1 MTTGAQTARAAA
13 PANLKEWGVVAR
25 HALLTILRGAALILA
40 VFILAKVRGNVSIY
54 TQLGAV
60 VFSLGCLYV
69 GLGKGARSWA
79 FYVVLFVLF
88 AQLRAHAD
96 EIGTPV
102 QFDYAITME
111 KALFLGWYPQT
122 WLQDTFYTYPNM
134 GVLEA
139 YTMAVYLSYFM
150 APHVVA
156 LALWKWDRRSFRLF
170 ATGFLITVYIGLL
183 VSALVP
189 TAPPWMASEAGKLPV
204 VYQIV
209 PDILDAQSPGLYQAG
224 ENSAGTNPVA
234 AMPSLH
240 SAIPWLMAI
249 AFWKFRWVRWP
260 ALLYAVSMSFA
271 VVYLGEHY
279 FVDAVAGLATAAVAW
294 VAARRLVAWWEAWK
308 ASEPATVNTPPKPV
322 TGSA

>member
-1 MTTGAQTARAAA
+1 MTTGAQAARSAA
-13 PANLKEWGVVAR
+13 PANLREWGLVAR
-25 HALLTILRGAALILA
+25 HAGLTIVRALALMLA
-40 VFILAKVRGNVSIY
+40 VLILAKVRGNVPLI
-54 TQLGAV
+54 TQISAV
-60 VFSLGCLYV
+60 FFSLGFLYIA
-69 GLGKGARSWA
+69 LGKGARSWV
-79 FYVVLFVLF
+79 FYIILFILF

-102 QFDYAITME
+102 QFDYAITAE

-122 WLQDTFYTYPNM
+122 WLQDTFYTYPKL

-139 YTMAVYLSYFM
+139 YTIVIYLSYFFV
-150 APHVVA
+150 PHIIA
-156 LALWKWDRRSFRLF
+156 LILWKWDRKNFRRF
-170 ATGFLITVYIGLL
+170 ATAFLITVYIGLL

-209 PDILDAQSPGLYQAG
+209 PDIMNAQAPGLYQAG

-240 SAIPWLMAI
+240 SAIPWLIAI
-249 AFWKFRWVRWP
+249 AFWNYRWFRWP
-260 ALLYAVSMSFA
+260 AVWYAVSMSFA

-279 FVDAVAGLATAAVAW
+279 FVDAAAGLAAAAFAW
-294 VAARRLVAWWEAWK
+294 WAAGRLVVWWETRNAAR
-308 ASEPATVNTPPKPV
+308 PALADAPREQA